1 MTPAPGPIRAS
12 RPAAAARRRQA
23 VVDVLV
29 CGSLDRGD
37 DGAPMAAARLL
48 GTALPA
54 DVRVRLIGQLD
65 VDHLLSIPDGAG
77 VVIVDAATGVA
88 SGSIHELPLHGG
100 LAPSVAIR
108 PRSSHALE
116 VPEVIGVADMIR
128 GRPLIGTIIVIGG
141 RRFGLGRPLSASVA
155 KAWPGLA
162 RTVIA
167 ATDRIRAT
175 LVPRTV
181 APPLGRGA

>member
-1 MTPAPGPIRAS
+1 MTATLRPSRSPRAV
-12 RPAAAARRRQA
+12 AAARPRA
-23 VVDVLV
+23 IVDVLV
-29 CGSLDRGD
+29 CGSSDRGD
-37 DGAPMAAARLL
+37 DGAPTAAARLFDA
-48 GTALPA
+48 TLPD

-65 VDHLLSIPDGAG
+65 VDHLLSIPEGAG

-100 LAPSVAIR
+100 LSPSVAIR

-128 GRPLIGTIIVIGG
+128 GRPITGSIIVIGG

-155 KAWPGLA
+155 KALPGLA
-162 RTVIA
+162 RAVLA
-167 ATDRIRAT
+167 ATDRIRAA
-175 LVPRTV
+175 LIPED
-181 APPLGRGA
+181 AAAPLGRGA